1 MPGIE
6 PGVLHDDRHVRFEHR
21 GVVGIAR
28 DRRGIVEIVKAQ
40 MQGAASRN
48 RQAVGTDR
56 LAISEKNR
64 DCHMRVIIARIED
77 AGGFVLHEG
86 AIRK

>member
-1 MPGIE
+1 MIGTSDSNTE
-6 PGVLHDDRHVRFEHR
+6 AYSVW
-21 GVVGIAR
+21 
-28 DRRGIVEIVKAQ
+28 RGIVEIVKAQ

-56 LAISEKNR
+56 LASSEKNR

-77 AGGFVLHEG
+77 AGGFV
-86 AIRK
+86 

>member
-1 MPGIE
+1 
-6 PGVLHDDRHVRFEHR
+6 
-21 GVVGIAR
+21 
-28 DRRGIVEIVKAQ
+28 
-40 MQGAASRN
+40 MQGASSRN

-77 AGGFVLHEG
+77 ARGFV
-86 AIRK
+86 